1 MQWYNEPPAHSHDEG
16 VITVRV
22 GAKTDFWQKTHYNF
36 TPDNGHFY
44 YETVSGDFT
53 ASVKVV
59 GVYTALYDQAGLMI
73 RTDAEHWIKT
83 GIEYLDGVQHASAV
97 VTRVYSDWSVV
108 ALPAN
113 PAALWLKLKRE
124 GDSVEISYSLD
135 GELYQLLRL
144 AYFAPGGEV
153 QIGVMCAAPQGE
165 GFDARFEGYVC
176 EATHG

>member
-1 MQWYNEPPAHSHDEG
+1 MQWYNEPPGYTDREG

-22 GAKTDFWQKTHYNF
+22 GAKTDFWQKTHYGF

-44 YETVSGDFT
+44 YQTVSGDFT
-53 ASVKVV
+53 AGVKVI
-59 GVYTALYDQAGLMI
+59 GAYTALYDQAGLMI

-97 VTRVYSDWSVV
+97 VTRIYSDWSVV
-108 ALPAN
+108 ALPVN

-124 GDSVEISYSLD
+124 GDAVEISYSLD
-135 GELYQLLRL
+135 GAAYQLLRL

-153 QIGVMCAAPQGE
+153 QIGVMCAAPQGD
-165 GFDARFEGYVC
+165 GFEARFEGYFC
-176 EATHG
+176 EAKNG